1 MISVEIGGRSQQ
13 LQVLYD
19 SGATLTLITHEAAD
33 RTGLQ
38 HIRQQLKSVSG
49 LNGVVVSSSCFYMV
63 PMVDCN
69 DEVQVIKAFGV
80 ARIAWMDQG
89 TLPPDM
95 DARFPQLTGEAINL
109 QQDEGYVDLLIGAD
123 NSRWMPAYVGSSE
136 FPFDNLR
143 LMMSTFG
150 ERFILMGSPE

>member
-1 MISVEIGGRSQQ
+1 MMTRGANNAFPEVLLCRQMISVEIGGRSQQ

-38 HIRQQLKSVSG
+38 PIRQQLKSVSG
-49 LNGVVVSSSCFYMV
+49 LNGVVVPSSCFYMV

-80 ARIAWMDQG
+80 ARIAWMDHGREVSSVEGRSHQPATRG
-89 TLPPDM
+89 RLRGLADRSRQLKV
-95 DARFPQLTGEAINL
+95 DARLCGE
-109 QQDEGYVDLLIGAD
+109 Q
-123 NSRWMPAYVGSSE
+123 
-136 FPFDNLR
+136 
-143 LMMSTFG
+143 
-150 ERFILMGSPE
+150 